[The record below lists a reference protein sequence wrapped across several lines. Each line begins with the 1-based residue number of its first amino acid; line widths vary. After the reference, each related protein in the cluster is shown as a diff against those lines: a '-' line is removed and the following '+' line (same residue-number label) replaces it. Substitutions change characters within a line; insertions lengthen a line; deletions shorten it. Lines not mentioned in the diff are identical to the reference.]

1 LNKSSF
7 LKRVSLAIRS
17 FDLTKEAGIFGSKK
31 TLPGHKVQQK
41 NVKFLFYF
49 IRFIPGLI
57 TIFTSN
63 SLRKETISKTK
74 KAVKKNKRRNK
85 PRWKINV

>member
-1 LNKSSF
+1 LLF
-7 LKRVSLAIRS
+7 EALTLLKKQVFSVA
-17 FDLTKEAGIFGSKK
+17 KK
-31 TLPGHKVQQK
+31 TLPGHKVRQK

-49 IRFIPGLI
+49 IRFIPWLI
-57 TIFTSN
+57 TFFTSN
-63 SLRKETISKTK
+63 ILRKETISKTK